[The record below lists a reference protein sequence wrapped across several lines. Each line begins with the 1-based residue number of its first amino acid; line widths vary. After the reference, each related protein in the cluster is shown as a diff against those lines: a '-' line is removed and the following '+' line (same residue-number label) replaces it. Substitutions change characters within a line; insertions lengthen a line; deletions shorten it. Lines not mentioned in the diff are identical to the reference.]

1 MTGKTL
7 TIGMSALDTLAL
19 KAENVPARS
28 YKGWTVTSS
37 NKAVIAAIDASGNI
51 SVSLVS
57 GAAIKANTVVTITVK
72 AADGSNKTANVKLK
86 LT

>member
-1 MTGKTL
+1 M
-7 TIGMSALDTLAL
+7 
-19 KAENVPARS
+19 
-28 YKGWTVTSS
+28 TSS

-51 SVSLVS
+51 SVNLVS
-57 GAAIKANTVVTITVK
+57 GAALKANTVVTITVK